1 MGWLQHVC
9 ELALEYAYVP
19 EAVGMV
25 SRPPVCAGLALP
37 EGQCDSVGLPANLF
51 WPIYFEVF

>member
-37 EGQCDSVGLPANLF
+37 VLAPTTSRHSDDALAKTMA
-51 WPIYFEVF
+51 